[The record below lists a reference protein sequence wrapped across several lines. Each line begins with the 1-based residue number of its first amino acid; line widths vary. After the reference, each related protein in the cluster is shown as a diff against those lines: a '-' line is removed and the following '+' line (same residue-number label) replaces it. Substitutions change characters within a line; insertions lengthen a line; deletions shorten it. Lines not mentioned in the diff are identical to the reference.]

1 MNKRS
6 AVVLFLALGGLMACT
21 ALQPVVNPGPDDQKK
36 MVPTGSNI
44 PKRDQSGVTL
54 LGKEAIG
61 NIDNNAA
68 VQFASKER

>member
-1 MNKRS
+1 MTKRN

-21 ALQPVVNPGPDDQKK
+21 ALQPVANPGPDDEKK
-36 MVPTGSNI
+36 MVATGSNV

-61 NIDNNAA
+61 NINNNAA
-68 VQFASKER
+68 VQSAPKER